1 MSKYL
6 QPEELTLLLIRLR
19 RHQAKLASIRNYT
32 IAQLLQHLPTNSTYQ
47 VSCCLVHLYRM
58 TFCDSANASSVACLG
73 LCFLAHS
80 LVFCNA
86 QIICSF
92 SLLFLLSEISIW
104 IYRVP
109 VHMFQS
115 VMYTS
120 SLYYFWKCCIFRNVC
135 YKIRYAHSTAKPFLR
150 AAFMVRLAPC
160 TMCCHTCK
168 LKCISQFVSSYDLVT
183 ISSAGEHYLIKIRGH
198 LEPWTVLLIA
208 LMYETWMWDETNV
221 FEEHIGLY

>member
-80 LVFCNA
+80 LVFYNA
-86 QIICSF
+86 RIICSF
-92 SLLFLLSEISIW
+92 SLLFLLSEISIL
-104 IYRVP
+104 IYGVP

-115 VMYTS
+115 VILPLCTISENAAFSEM
-120 SLYYFWKCCIFRNVC
+120 C
-135 YKIRYAHSTAKPFLR
+135 YKIRYAHSKAKPFLR
-150 AAFMVRLAPC
+150 AAFMVGLAPC
-160 TMCCHTCK
+160 ATRCLTCK
-168 LKCISQFVSSYDLVT
+168 LKCISQFVPSYDLVT
-183 ISSAGEHYLIKIRGH
+183 VSVLQVNISS
-198 LEPWTVLLIA
+198 
-208 LMYETWMWDETNV
+208 
-221 FEEHIGLY
+221 